1 MLLLVVS
8 LLAIPTY
15 TQSAGQ
21 KNILFFA
28 VDDLR
33 IELGAYNQS
42 YVKSPNIDQLA
53 ARSMVFDRAYCQV
66 AFCSPSR
73 ASLLT
78 GETCIGHPM
87 VMSIS
92 KHFSREKTRYQSRV
106 ANLRRRV
113 LEAVHQRHHPSTV
126 FQREWVC

>member
-1 MLLLVVS
+1 MHEQPHPFTKWKDTMSLSMLLVVS

-15 TQSAGQ
+15 TQSTGQ

-33 IELGAYNQS
+33 AELGVYNQPQ
-42 YVKSPNIDQLA
+42 VKSPNIDQLA

-78 GETCIGHPM
+78 GKI
-87 VMSIS
+87 
-92 KHFSREKTRYQSRV
+92 
-106 ANLRRRV
+106 
-113 LEAVHQRHHPSTV
+113 
-126 FQREWVC
+126 